1 VLCSPAPYP
10 PTVDPP
16 LPLQR
21 MTREQLAQ
29 LWRRTVDRLTE
40 MSIELYTLRHD
51 APPEQIDAVE
61 SRLAS
66 ARRTLVEVEL
76 AMQQLRLRGA

>member
-1 VLCSPAPYP
+1 MLCSPAPSP
-10 PTVDPP
+10 STADLS

-21 MTREQLAQ
+21 MTRDQLAR

-40 MSIELYTLRHD
+40 MSVELHSLSHD
-51 APPEQIDAVE
+51 APAERVEAVE

-66 ARRTLVEVEL
+66 ARRALVEIEL
-76 AMQQLRLRGA
+76 AMQQLRLQRA